1 MHSPLN
7 QKLALTVV
15 STISRRIA
23 CMLLLVVAAL
33 PVLAQQQT
41 AEPKAKWYRY
51 YDSRGVANIST
62 NVTPNHIRHGYEAL
76 DQNMQVIKKA
86 RPYNA
91 EADMK
96 QAPQRAAEAKRQA
109 EDNKLKSAYTN
120 STVAGYKR
128 KAALESIKKQII
140 FQQDQLKQLQNDRI
154 MFKRQEMEVSRKG
167 KNIPKSLKDTLEYNE
182 KNINEKKQTIH
193 SLQTRYRK
201 TQTDYDQIIAR
212 LKMLESQ

>member
-1 MHSPLN
+1 MHSLLN

-15 STISRRIA
+15 SIISRRIA
-23 CMLLLVVAAL
+23 CMLLLLVASL
-33 PVLAQQQT
+33 PVLAQQQVE
-41 AEPKAKWYRY
+41 AKAKWYRY

-86 RPYNA
+86 RPYNV
-91 EADMK
+91 EADVK

-120 STVAGYKR
+120 STVAGHKR

-167 KNIPKSLKDTLEYNE
+167 KNVPKNLKDTLAYNE
-182 KNINEKKQTIH
+182 KNINDKKQSIH
-193 SLQTRYRK
+193 SLQTHYRT

-212 LKMLESQ
+212 LKALESQ

>member
-1 MHSPLN
+1 MHSLLN
-7 QKLALTVV
+7 QKLALTVL
-15 STISRRIA
+15 STTSRRIT
-23 CMLLLVVAAL
+23 CMLLLLVASL
-33 PVLAQQQT
+33 PVLAQQQ

-51 YDSRGVANIST
+51 YDSRGIANIST
-62 NVTPNHIRHGYEAL
+62 SVTPNHIRHGYEAL

-86 RPYNA
+86 RPYNT
-91 EADMK
+91 EADIR

-120 STVAGYKR
+120 STVAAHKR

-154 MFKRQEMEVSRKG
+154 MFKRQEMEISRKG
-167 KNIPKSLKDTLEYNE
+167 KNIPKSLKDTLDYNE

-212 LKMLESQ
+212 LKTLESQ